1 MGLTGYTHGLT
12 EYTQGLTGYTHGLTG
27 YTHGLTG
34 NNVNGFVS
42 VVWDLPATS
51 ASPTLQDVLS
61 SRARRV
67 HTTATLVRS
76 FSSSAQPFNTHTR
89 KEGERDREG
98 KGDTERETDRQ
109 TQTEAERERETDRD
123 RDRQT
128 DGQRQRDREHIAHK
142 HSSLNH
148 GDLDFLISRHP
159 LQVGGIE
166 SAEEV
171 SHRHV
176 HVPVCH
182 DPLP

>member
-1 MGLTGYTHGLT
+1 MGLYPLSGIFLPPALAPRYKTSSVRAPAECTLLQLSFDLFPHPLNHSTRTHAKKEKET
-12 EYTQGLTGYTHGLTG
+12 E
-27 YTHGLTG
+27 
-34 NNVNGFVS
+34 
-42 VVWDLPATS
+42 
-51 ASPTLQDVLS
+51 
-61 SRARRV
+61 R
-67 HTTATLVRS
+67 
-76 FSSSAQPFNTHTR
+76 
-89 KEGERDREG
+89 EREIQR
-98 KGDTERETDRQ
+98 ERETDRHRQ
-109 TQTEAERERETDRD
+109 RQRERETDRDRD